1 MPDNVNL
8 HILSIVHTLQSSSQR
23 IRDSL
28 NVLVASNVDDVN
40 ITLSPEA
47 VTTISS
53 LLETQSKLLSVL
65 MEHNLQMSEDIEAIL
80 RKLQKV

>member
-8 HILSIVHTLQSSSQR
+8 HMLSIVHTLQSSSQR